1 MTGPKRIR
9 VVSKVANILRLFPGA
24 DSLSLS
30 DIARGI
36 DANASSVYHVLQTLV
51 DEGLLAQDRQS
62 RRYSFGPTLLSL
74 VQPHSQTAALL
85 SAAERPLY
93 DCSRAT
99 GFDVWLGL
107 LELDRVYYIARVAGE
122 SPLKVH
128 MPLLQLQPAHAVSPG
143 RIMLAGQSRERAE
156 ATLGLH
162 TLRRMTQD
170 TCTDVEKVL
179 AEIDVAREQGFAEV
193 EGEHILGAN
202 DIAVPVKGLNG
213 ITIAAI
219 SIGAPSHVFGSE
231 RRHHVLPDLLCAAE
245 ETRFRLLQS
254 NGRIEAA
261 IG

>member
-1 MTGPKRIR
+1 M
-9 VVSKVANILRLFPGA
+9 LFR
-24 DSLSLS
+24 S
-30 DIARGI
+30 
-36 DANASSVYHVLQTLV
+36 
-51 DEGLLAQDRQS
+51 
-62 RRYSFGPTLLSL
+62 
-74 VQPHSQTAALL
+74 
-85 SAAERPLY
+85 
-93 DCSRAT
+93 
-99 GFDVWLGL
+99 
-107 LELDRVYYIARVAGE
+107 
-122 SPLKVH
+122 
-128 MPLLQLQPAHAVSPG
+128 
-143 RIMLAGQSRERAE
+143 
-156 ATLGLH
+156 
-162 TLRRMTQD
+162 MTQD

-202 DIAVPVKGLNG
+202 DIAVAVKGLNG